1 MEQKRILF
9 LTGTRA
15 DYGKMKPFMQ
25 ALNRNSKFDVFVF
38 VCGMHLS
45 ETFGS
50 TYKEV
55 LKDHYRNTYVAYG
68 LSQTQNTSVNL
79 GNTITCLSGYV
90 ENIRPDMI
98 IVHGDRMEAL
108 AGAAVGALHN
118 IIVAHIEG
126 GELSGTIDE
135 SIRHAVSKFAHV
147 HFVCT
152 EEARMRLIQLG
163 EEQGRIYVVGS
174 PDIDIMMSRRLPSLK
189 ESKARY
195 DIAFEQYGI
204 LMYHPVTTEYQ
215 DVGWHCREVVDAVI
229 QSGRNYIVV
238 YPNNDLGSEVI
249 LNEYKRFDGDKRFR
263 VFPSLRF
270 EYFLTLLKNAD
281 FIIGNS
287 SAGIRESGIYG
298 IPAIDIGT
306 RQSGRYDTE
315 ASANIQHV
323 DENKE
328 EIQRAVGLAERYR
341 TSSFLFGD
349 GNSTDK
355 FVKIVE
361 EPGFWNLKIQKHFID
376 RIM

>member
-152 EEARMRLIQLG
+152 EVAQ
-163 EEQGRIYVVGS
+163 
-174 PDIDIMMSRRLPSLK
+174 
-189 ESKARY
+189 KA
-195 DIAFEQYGI
+195 
-204 LMYHPVTTEYQ
+204 L
-215 DVGWHCREVVDAVI
+215 
-229 QSGRNYIVV
+229 
-238 YPNNDLGSEVI
+238 
-249 LNEYKRFDGDKRFR
+249 
-263 VFPSLRF
+263 
-270 EYFLTLLKNAD
+270 
-281 FIIGNS
+281 
-287 SAGIRESGIYG
+287 
-298 IPAIDIGT
+298 
-306 RQSGRYDTE
+306 
-315 ASANIQHV
+315 
-323 DENKE
+323 
-328 EIQRAVGLAERYR
+328 
-341 TSSFLFGD
+341 
-349 GNSTDK
+349 
-355 FVKIVE
+355 
-361 EPGFWNLKIQKHFID
+361 
-376 RIM
+376 